1 MFFIVVAAFLVATSS
16 AKPSTLLTEVP
27 TFYTA
32 AAPLLSQY
40 HSQDSL
46 GQYSYGYNGGL
57 SSKVETKTLDGITRG
72 SYSYVDAEG
81 RLQTVEY
88 TADAVNGFRAAAT
101 NLPKAPIDTNVAPQ
115 PIELTPEVARATAE
129 HMAAFKAIASRNDNE
144 PEHPIVAEVKTIA
157 PVAPFSTIN
166 AFAPIANFAPASYFT
181 YKTGENPSVFSYSYN
196 APAAYTY
203 RAGPATFY
211 THSMPLQHSFAFAN
225 PAIFARAATPIAHE
239 PQTLAPVSDTI
250 EVAAARAE
258 HLAAVEEQ
266 KARIASADQ

>member
-1 MFFIVVAAFLVATSS
+1 MKVFIIVAAFLVATTS
-16 AKPSTLLTEVP
+16 AKPSGLLTEVP
-27 TFYTA
+27 TFYA

-72 SYSYVDAEG
+72 SYSYVDADG
-81 RLQTVEY
+81 LLQTVEY

-129 HMAAFKAIASRNDNE
+129 HMAAFKEIASRNDAE
-144 PEHPIVAEVKTIA
+144 PEPIVAAVKTIA
-157 PVAPFSTIN
+157 PVTRIEPIN
-166 AFAPIANFAPASYFT
+166 TFAPVASFAPTSYYT
-181 YKTGENPSVFSYSYN
+181 YKTGEHPATFSYSYN
-196 APAAYTY
+196 APAATYAY

-211 THSMPLQHSFAFAN
+211 SHTVPLQHNFAFAQ
-225 PAIFARAATPIAHE
+225 PAIFARAATPIAYE
-239 PQTLAPVSDTI
+239 PQTLTPVSDTV

-266 KARIASADQ
+266 KARIAVAGQ